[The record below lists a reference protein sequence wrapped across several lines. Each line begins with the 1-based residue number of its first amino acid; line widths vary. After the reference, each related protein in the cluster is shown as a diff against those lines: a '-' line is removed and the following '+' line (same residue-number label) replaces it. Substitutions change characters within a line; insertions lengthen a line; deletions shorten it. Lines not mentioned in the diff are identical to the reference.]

1 MGKIKLLIVDDVED
15 NRLVLRA
22 ICRKLKGFE
31 IYEAV
36 DGHDAVDK
44 CEALRPHIILMD
56 VMMPRLDG
64 FQASKI
70 IKERYPKTIIMA
82 VTAVID
88 PKMEE
93 NMAAIGVAAYIRKPI
108 DKELIRLKLQSYA
121 GALSLGATERA
132 KSGNTVAL
140 NPFETDVRSFKT
152 IFEIHSIDTIMDF
165 GMWLLMRFECA
176 RLKACSNIDRIIEL
190 LYELL
195 HHEVKSGVTINI
207 TIEESFDEIF
217 IHAPLQK
224 PVKHDS
230 TIDHLIRGLGDSCLI
245 REKMAAFRIPLFIA
259 EENDTLPVH
268 CKKEESIHVPEHML
282 KESRSLGEA
291 ERRVLRESFIQK
303 VTAAEYVKTL
313 DADAYGEIHDLREA
327 EMEWTSWLHTLSL
340 GGSEEDF
347 HHFSNEVLGV
357 YTSAI
362 SALYEFSGLSYA
374 IVSLSTLLKAH
385 AELLSLDE
393 VKRTQ
398 VVVYLEGLK
407 EDLSSWIHHIFE
419 LQDAQDIHYLDASFF
434 SSCMQI
440 ESIVTETEVDL
451 GDDNEMEFF

>member
-1 MGKIKLLIVDDVED
+1 MEKIKLLIVDDVED

-22 ICRKLKGFE
+22 ICRKLSEFE

-36 DGHDAVDK
+36 DGHDAVEQCD
-44 CEALRPHIILMD
+44 ALRPHIILMD

-121 GALSLGATERA
+121 GVISLGGKERVTH
-132 KSGNTVAL
+132 STSVAL
-140 NPFETDVRSFKT
+140 NPFGEEVRSFKT
-152 IFEIHSIDTIMDF
+152 IFEIHNMDAIMDF

-176 RLKACSNIDRIIEL
+176 RTRMCNNIDRVIEL

-195 HHEVKSGVTINI
+195 RHEVKSGAMVTI
-207 TIEESFDEIF
+207 TIEESFDDMF
-217 IHAPLQK
+217 IQAPLQK
-224 PVKHDS
+224 PIKHNEM
-230 TIDHLIRGLGDSCLI
+230 IDHLIRGLGDGCLMTK
-245 REKMAAFRIPLFIA
+245 KMAAFRIPLVSSIV
-259 EENDTLPVH
+259 NDSHVQH
-268 CKKEESIHVPEHML
+268 KKEEPIVTIACAPKVNRALGSAEHQ
-282 KESRSLGEA
+282 
-291 ERRVLRESFIQK
+291 VLRESFIHK
-303 VTAAEYVKTL
+303 VMAWDYVQTL
-313 DADAYGEIHDLREA
+313 DADAYGEIHDLYEA
-327 EMEWTSWLHTLSL
+327 QREWTSWEKTLSQE
-340 GGSEEDF
+340 GSEENF
-347 HHFSNEVLGV
+347 YNFANEVLGA

-374 IVSLSTLLKAH
+374 IVSLSTLLKTHGYILAN
-385 AELLSLDE
+385 DE
-393 VKRTQ
+393 IKRTN
-398 VVVYLEGLK
+398 VLIFLEGLK
-407 EDLSSWIHHIFE
+407 NDLTAWIHHIFE
-419 LQDAQDIHYLDASFF
+419 MQDALDIHYLDASFF

-440 ESIVTETEVDL
+440 ESIITGTEVDL
-451 GDDNEMEFF
+451 GDEVDIEFF